1 VQRAAKPAAPRY
13 GARHGTPAARRPAL
27 ACELLYSTRAPAQ
40 GRPHRAVDYSATV
53 TGGGLPPT
61 PTGSHSS
68 SMGDTQMQKLQQGFT
83 LIELMIV
90 VAIIGILAA
99 LAVPAYQDYTIRSKV
114 SEAASLASAVR
125 TAVDVYFSENGTLP
139 GSTVTNTSL
148 GLSAPAS
155 YVAKYVA
162 SVNAISSPPG
172 DILIT
177 LKTLPELGSASAK
190 AIRYVPIRQ
199 GGNLQWTIATTGT
212 TVPDKYKPR
221 T

>member
-1 VQRAAKPAAPRY
+1 
-13 GARHGTPAARRPAL
+13 
-27 ACELLYSTRAPAQ
+27 
-40 GRPHRAVDYSATV
+40 
-53 TGGGLPPT
+53 
-61 PTGSHSS
+61 
-68 SMGDTQMQKLQQGFT
+68 MQKLQQGFT

-114 SEAASLASAVR
+114 SEGASLASAAR
-125 TAVDVYFSENGTLP
+125 TAVDVYYSENGTLP
-139 GSTVTNTSL
+139 ATTVTNTSL

-162 SVNAISSPPG
+162 SVNVGSTVAG
-172 DILIT
+172 DILVNLQDIA
-177 LKTLPELGSASAK
+177 ELGTARNK
-190 AIRYVPIRQ
+190 AIHYVPIRQ
-199 GGNLQWTIATTGT
+199 AGNLQWTVATTGT

>member
-1 VQRAAKPAAPRY
+1 
-13 GARHGTPAARRPAL
+13 
-27 ACELLYSTRAPAQ
+27 
-40 GRPHRAVDYSATV
+40 
-53 TGGGLPPT
+53 
-61 PTGSHSS
+61 
-68 SMGDTQMQKLQQGFT
+68 MQKLQQGFT

-114 SEAASLASAVR
+114 SEAASMASVGR
-125 TAVDVYFSENGTLP
+125 TAVDVYYSENGTLP
-139 GSTVTNTSL
+139 ALTVTNTSL

-155 YVAKYVA
+155 YNAKYVA
-162 SVNAISSPPG
+162 SVNVNGTSKG
-172 DILIT
+172 DVVVT
-177 LKTLPELGSASAK
+177 LNNLPELGGAQAK
-190 AIRYVPIRQ
+190 ILRYVPVSK